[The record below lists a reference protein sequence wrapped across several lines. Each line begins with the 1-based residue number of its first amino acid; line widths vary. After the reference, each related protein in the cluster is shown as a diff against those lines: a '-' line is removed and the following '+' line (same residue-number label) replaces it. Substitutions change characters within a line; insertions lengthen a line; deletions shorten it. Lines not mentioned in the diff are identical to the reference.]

1 MSETERP
8 PHPGLPCLGPA
19 VPVLWHDTVQPL
31 NQPAMLAL
39 REAGLDVRAW
49 SGLPH
54 RPVPA
59 DTAALVVRLLSDL
72 APLEDA
78 LAVAALQSPPVP
90 VLARVPGHAMALAVA
105 ALQQGA
111 AHVMPADNFQV
122 ADWQAALRLIRRRPT
137 RAGAGS
143 GTAGGAAAE
152 RSVVFI
158 DPLSQQLLALA
169 RRVARTEMTALVL
182 GPTGA
187 GKEVLARVLHEASER
202 HAGPFVAINCGALPE
217 SLIEDTLFGH
227 ERGAFSG
234 ALREHRG
241 AFEQAHGGTLFL
253 DEIGEMPLAMQV
265 RLLRVLQDRSVQRL
279 GAQRPLQVDVRIV
292 AATHVDLRQAVREG
306 RFREDLYFRIS
317 TFALTVPPLSRRPGD
332 ILPLVGHALARHSRG
347 TQRYR
352 LSDAAR
358 QRLLEHPWPGNVRE
372 LDNVVQR
379 ALVLAPGDLIDTDH
393 LLFDGDEPQAHL
405 FATPVAT
412 EPWPAPPVGEPADA
426 AAPAAAADLLAV
438 ALSSTATGVTP
449 AGSDVVAD
457 HLRDTLPDN
466 RTAHAPYGAPHADAP
481 SDTAAGLADQ
491 VRRQEQLA
499 ILAALRSTPSRE
511 AAARRLGISPRTLRY
526 KMAQLREVGLA
537 LAEV

>member
-19 VPVLWHDTVQPL
+19 VPVLWHDSCQPL
-31 NQPAMLAL
+31 TQPALLAL
-39 REAGLDVRAW
+39 REAGLDIRAW
-49 SGLPH
+49 SGQPH

-59 DTAALVVRLLSDL
+59 GTAALVVRLLGDL

-90 VLARVPGHAMALAVA
+90 VLVRVPAHAMALAVA

-111 AHVMPADNFQV
+111 AHVLPADCFAV

-137 RAGAGS
+137 GAGA
-143 GTAGGAAAE
+143 AGGAAAE

-332 ILPLVGHALARHSRG
+332 ILPLVGHALARHSRSAR
-347 TQRYR
+347 RYR

-358 QRLLEHPWPGNVRE
+358 QRLLDHPWPGNVRE

-379 ALVLAPGDLIDTDH
+379 ALVLTPDDLIDTDH
-393 LLFDGDEPQAHL
+393 LLFDGDEPHAHL
-405 FATPVAT
+405 FAIPAGGTSPASPSSPIDD
-412 EPWPAPPVGEPADA
+412 PWPAAPAGESAWAPADSPL
-426 AAPAAAADLLAV
+426 PAAV
-438 ALSSTATGVTP
+438 SATPEGANASP
-449 AGSDVVAD
+449 APFA
-457 HLRDTLPDN
+457 PP
-466 RTAHAPYGAPHADAP
+466 APYGMPGLDTPHEAGA
-481 SDTAAGLADQ
+481 AAGLADQ

-526 KMAQLREVGLA
+526 KLAQLREVGLA